1 MEVGIGL
8 PATVPGVEREQ
19 LLEWSRR
26 ADAAGFSSLG
36 VIDRL
41 VYPNLEPLLALAAA
55 AAVTERIRL
64 TTSILI
70 APLHP
75 NAALLAKELA
85 TLDRLS
91 GGRLVAGL
99 AVGGREDDYAA
110 GGVDF
115 AGRGRAFE
123 RQLDELKQI
132 WAGEERGYAGAV
144 GPPATRREGPPI
156 LIGGQVDAAYERV
169 CRYAEGWIAGGGG
182 PALFA
187 QGAEK
192 ARSAWRAHGREGE
205 PRLAALAYFALG
217 PTAKADAD
225 SYLHDYYGFLGEI
238 ADGIAAGAITD
249 EAGLQ
254 EQLAAFAEAGCDELI
269 LFPSSTDPRQVDL
282 LAAAAL

>member
-41 VYPNLEPLLALAAA
+41 VYPNLEPLLALTAA

-75 NAALLAKELA
+75 NVALLAKELA

-205 PRLAALAYFALG
+205 PRLAALA
-217 PTAKADAD
+217 
-225 SYLHDYYGFLGEI
+225 
-238 ADGIAAGAITD
+238 
-249 EAGLQ
+249 
-254 EQLAAFAEAGCDELI
+254 
-269 LFPSSTDPRQVDL
+269 
-282 LAAAAL
+282 